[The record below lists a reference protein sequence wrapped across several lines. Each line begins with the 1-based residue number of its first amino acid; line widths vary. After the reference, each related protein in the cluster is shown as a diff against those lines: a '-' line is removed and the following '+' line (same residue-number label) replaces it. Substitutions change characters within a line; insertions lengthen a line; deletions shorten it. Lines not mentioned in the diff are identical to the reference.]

1 MSGLFDMT
9 RLSFQTL
16 SEIAHRTAHIVTV
29 GGGEGFALMT
39 ALFDGKASVIV
50 DQGTMADF
58 LDEEDPSA
66 LLLVHVFDTEAQRDV
81 FLASLPLRARSH
93 PR

>member
-16 SEIAHRTAHIVTV
+16 SEIAHRTAH
-29 GGGEGFALMT
+29 
-39 ALFDGKASVIV
+39 
-50 DQGTMADF
+50 MADF
-58 LDEEDPSA
+58 LDEEDRSD

-81 FLASLPLRARSH
+81 FLASLPLRAQSH